1 MAVYDAPKLSRATPD
16 RGGEGKD
23 GFSGLIANSFARM
36 GYLQRPMMDAGI
48 RAIANHLSQR
58 SNELSALDITVWHG
72 WSMSAP
78 QSEAWCTWMA
88 YGELLYHPQ
97 SNLLEAQPCMPELS
111 QNLVCAER
119 LKECYLEARI
129 PDTNCLGL
137 AAAEACRDGRTA
149 DGCARRAQPGQ
160 WRIQGFS
167 YGSPTLLSLM
177 LYQRPELHRL
187 EERLQLGFLLGYQE
201 LRAKDGGFV
210 LVAYRPGLIMNSYA
224 KCMVVWMSQPTT
236 ALEEIFFLN
245 STRGADLLRFA
256 THSAPFW
263 QLSPHFLTE
272 LPGMCGPT
280 TAIMVLNALHGEGL
294 PAAVSPTFSWSFE
307 EYHYW
312 DSKNL
317 WSANSTCVQAHTE
330 PWKGSLEQVAALMS
344 CNGAAAEAV
353 EASKSSLAHFRTT
366 IKKAFLSNRFVSINF
381 DRRGLQQQGVGHHSP
396 IGAYDETTD
405 RVLVLDVARYKYP
418 PWWAFLPDVFA
429 AMQHYVPGNFS
440 TPRGYIEVGM
450 PREDTT
456 PSQALVV

>member
-1 MAVYDAPKLSRATPD
+1 MTLRCCAAYALST
-16 RGGEGKD
+16 
-23 GFSGLIANSFARM
+23 
-36 GYLQRPMMDAGI
+36 
-48 RAIANHLSQR
+48 
-58 SNELSALDITVWHG
+58 
-72 WSMSAP
+72 
-78 QSEAWCTWMA
+78 
-88 YGELLYHPQ
+88 
-97 SNLLEAQPCMPELS
+97 
-111 QNLVCAER
+111 
-119 LKECYLEARI
+119 
-129 PDTNCLGL
+129 
-137 AAAEACRDGRTA
+137 
-149 DGCARRAQPGQ
+149 
-160 WRIQGFS
+160 
-167 YGSPTLLSLM
+167 
-177 LYQRPELHRL
+177 
-187 EERLQLGFLLGYQE
+187 
-201 LRAKDGGFV
+201 
-210 LVAYRPGLIMNSYA
+210 
-224 KCMVVWMSQPTT
+224 VVWMSQPTT